1 MFGVLHIDS
10 GDLLIYTS
18 GMVKKVEK
26 TRTKVSGRI
35 IAVRVIAVL
44 ALIATLVVGVISAI
58 SVNDLKSSDD
68 AVRACAQV
76 GDEDV
81 KLSCNSSVT
90 YLDQIK
96 YLSYLLLATFSF
108 VSATMFLVVFL
119 SGGTRAE

>member
-1 MFGVLHIDS
+1 
-10 GDLLIYTS
+10 
-18 GMVKKVEK
+18 MVKKVEK
-26 TRTKVSGRI
+26 TRTRVSGRI
-35 IAVRVIAVL
+35 IAVRLIAVL

-68 AVRACAQV
+68 AARACTQV
-76 GDEDV
+76 SDEDV

>member
-26 TRTKVSGRI
+26 IRTKVSGRI
-35 IAVRVIAVL
+35 IAVRLIAVL

-68 AVRACAQV
+68 AARACAQV
-76 GDEDV
+76 SDEDV

>member
-1 MFGVLHIDS
+1 MI
-10 GDLLIYTS
+10 
-18 GMVKKVEK
+18 KKVEK

-76 GDEDV
+76 SDEDV